1 MIQDSYFFS
10 DLIEANVCNE
20 NFLPFLEEY
29 SNQIQKQVYAIY
41 RALPT
46 KNTYN
51 YKEACVL
58 LIPHKKIILLIL
70 IIQMKKVLK
79 TINLTSLRI

>member
-29 SNQIQKQVYAIY
+29 SNQIQKQVYAIW
-41 RALPT
+41 R
-46 KNTYN
+46 
-51 YKEACVL
+51 
-58 LIPHKKIILLIL
+58 KITAW
-70 IIQMKKVLK
+70 KRSDNGVNGKVLVNMP
-79 TINLTSLRI
+79 ILSN